1 MGIEGEHLQ
10 FDAISLQN
18 EALEE
23 LIKRILPLCQNFI
36 NIDKYIQTNSLH
48 DRGLIQ
54 HSFSFS
60 LKEILQ
66 VIKKNSHKESF
77 IVHRTVGK
85 SIFRTK
91 FVTSKTLVLPSTL
104 HEKISTFESINHRN
118 KRFQRWKVAFN
129 NL

>member
-66 VIKKNSHKESF
+66 VIKKKLTKESF
-77 IVHRTVGK
+77 TVHRSVGK
-85 SIFRTK
+85 SIF
-91 FVTSKTLVLPSTL
+91 
-104 HEKISTFESINHRN
+104 
-118 KRFQRWKVAFN
+118 
-129 NL
+129 